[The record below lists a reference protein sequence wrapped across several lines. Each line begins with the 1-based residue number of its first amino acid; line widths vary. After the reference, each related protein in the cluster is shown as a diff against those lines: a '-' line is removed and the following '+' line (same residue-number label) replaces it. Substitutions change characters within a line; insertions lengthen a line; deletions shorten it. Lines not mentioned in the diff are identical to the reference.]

1 MQFGR
6 GKPAAGAFFDSDF
19 QSVDSLLAVALLHG
33 LQGKSECRVASVTV
47 SRNNLKVAGYVDMVE
62 RFYRGPAAVFAQ
74 VPPPGM
80 ITTGDGGVVSPG
92 LTEPFAKKK
101 ADGSPLYANRVARVL
116 DTGDPSTLIRNYLQ
130 AQYEKSSYFVLAG
143 RATNLA
149 VALDFKGVKDL
160 VKERSS
166 HLVIAGVESFL
177 ADPAAAR
184 KVLAEWPTPVT
195 FVPDEVG
202 KAIPFPASAI
212 EKEFPANTPDH
223 PVAAAYAAWQ
233 QMPYGAST
241 TALAAALYATRQK
254 EPYFKAETGTVTVGS
269 DGRLGFV
276 ASASGKHTQLSVDPA
291 MKDKVL
297 AAYVELASAKVVLP
311 QRFRPNAADAA
322 KPPVDPVKLPPKP

>member
-19 QSVDSLLAVALLHG
+19 QTVDSLLAVALLHG
-33 LQGKSECRVASVTV
+33 LQGKSECRVAIVTV
-47 SRNNLKVAGYVDMVE
+47 SRNSLKVAGYVDMVE

-101 ADGSPLYANRVARVL
+101 ADGSPLFVNRVARVL

-149 VALDFKGVKDL
+149 AALDFKGVKDL
-160 VKERSS
+160 LKERSS
-166 HLVIAGVESFL
+166 HLVIAGVESFS

-195 FVPDEVG
+195 FVPGEVG
-202 KAIPFPASAI
+202 KAIPFPASAV
-212 EKEFPANTPDH
+212 EKDFPANTPDH

-233 QMPYGAST
+233 AMPYAAPT

-254 EPYFKAETGTVTVGS
+254 ETYFKAETGTVSVGA
-269 DGRLGFV
+269 DGKVSFV

-291 MKDKVL
+291 QRDKVL
-297 AAYVELASAKVVLP
+297 AAYVELVTAKVVPP
-311 QRFRPNAADAA
+311 QRFRPAAADAA
-322 KPPVDPVKLPPKP
+322 KPPADPVKFPPKP